1 MSVTNVTCKIGD
13 KEIKFE
19 TGKLAL
25 QAPGAV
31 VVTSGDTNVLVTT
44 VANETVR
51 EGIDFFPLTVDV
63 EERMYSAGKIP
74 GGFFRRE
81 GRQTEKAILACR
93 LIDRPLRPSF
103 KEGFRCETQIIA
115 TVLSVDN
122 ENEYDVLALNA
133 ASLGL
138 QLAGVP
144 LDSPIGA
151 VRMSLIND
159 NWVPQASNTELEDSV
174 FDMVIAGNLNEKG
187 EVDIVMVE
195 AGASDNAFEKI
206 DAGSKAP
213 SEELVADGIDS
224 SKQFISELIAA
235 QAELVSKNDVPVTD
249 WPLVEDF
256 SKELKSDIEDSY
268 KSEVE
273 NITSITDRKER
284 SNKQSE
290 LEEQVV
296 EKYIN
301 EEEDN
306 TKAIKLAFKSL
317 VKNVVRDR
325 VISGG
330 ERLDGRSP
338 TDIREISAEIGLL
351 PTVHGSSLFLR
362 GETQVLNVTTLGMGR
377 LEQMLDTIDTVTSKR
392 YMHHYNFPP
401 YSTGEA
407 YMMRGPKRR
416 EIGHGALAEK
426 ALVPVI
432 PTKIDFPYTIRVV
445 SEAISS
451 NGSTSQASVCA
462 SSLSLMAAG
471 VPIREHVAGIAMG
484 LISKDENYVTLTDIL
499 GAEDALGDMDFKVAG
514 TRNVITALQ
523 LDMKIEGLPSDV
535 LRKALNQAMDARH
548 HILDIMEDTISTPA
562 ESLSGNAPRL
572 ETVELPKDKIGEVI
586 GPKGKNIR
594 KIEEETGVSVEIDD
608 DGILTLGSTEEDSLA
623 AAKEMVMLIID
634 PPEVEVD
641 TDYDGEV
648 VSVATYGAFINILP
662 GRDGLLHI
670 SKFHSEKRVK
680 NPENVLNIGDKIKV
694 HVDSIENGKVSLSL
708 LEDLDIPEESIDTGG
723 GNRGNR
729 DSRPRRNDRSG
740 RGNSGRGNSGRGNS
754 DRGNRSSRQSDDS
767 SKRKRVSFE
776 DEFEKGI

>member
-1 MSVTNVTCKIGD
+1 MSVTNVTCEICG

-25 QAPGAV
+25 QASGAV
-31 VVTSGDTNVLVTT
+31 VVTSGETNVLVTT
-44 VANETVR
+44 VANKTVR

-63 EERMYSAGKIP
+63 EERMYAAGKIP

-81 GRQTEKAILACR
+81 GRATENAILACR

-103 KEGFRCETQIIA
+103 ADTFRCETQIIA

-122 ENEYDVLALNA
+122 EHEYDILALNA

-144 LDSPIGA
+144 LEAPVGA
-151 VRMSLIND
+151 VRMSLIHD
-159 NWVPQASNTELEDSV
+159 EWVVQATNSEQEDSV
-174 FDMVIAGNLNEKG
+174 FDMVVAGKLNNDN

-195 AGASDNAFEKI
+195 AGATSNSFEKI
-206 DAGSKAP
+206 EAGSIAP
-213 SEELVADGIDS
+213 SENIVADGIDK
-224 SKQFISELIAA
+224 SKEYISVLISA
-235 QAELVSKNDVPVTD
+235 QKELVSKNEVPVVD
-249 WPLVEDF
+249 WPVVEDYT
-256 SKELKSDIEDSY
+256 KELKDNLDAAFKTKVEDVM
-268 KSEVE
+268 K
-273 NITSITDRKER
+273 ITDRTER
-284 SNKQSE
+284 SEKQAE
-290 LEEQVV
+290 LQDKALEEFT
-296 EKYIN
+296 N
-301 EEEDN
+301 EEAN
-306 TKAIKLAFKSL
+306 NVKPIKLAFKSL
-317 VKNVVRDR
+317 VKSVVRDR
-325 VISGG
+325 VIAGG
-330 ERLDGRSP
+330 PRLDGRTP
-338 TDIREISAEIGLL
+338 TDIRNISAEINLL
-351 PTVHGSSLFLR
+351 PMVHGSSLFLR
-362 GETQVLNVTTLGMGR
+362 GETQVLNVTTLGMSR
-377 LEQMLDTIDTVTSKR
+377 LEQMLDTVDTVTSKR

-407 YMMRGPKRR
+407 YMKFGPKRR

-426 ALVPVI
+426 AMIPVI
-432 PTKIDFPYTIRVV
+432 PEKVDFPYTIRVV

-484 LISKDENYVTLTDIL
+484 LISKDSNYVTLTDIL

-514 TRNVITALQ
+514 TRGVITALQ

-548 HILDIMEDTISTPA
+548 HILDIMEEAISAPA
-562 ESLSGNAPRL
+562 EKLSGNAPRL

-608 DGILTLGSTEEDSLA
+608 DGILTLGSTEEEGLA

-634 PPEVEVD
+634 PPAVEVD

-648 VSVATYGAFINILP
+648 VSIATYGAFINILP

-670 SKFHSEKRVK
+670 SKFHSEKRVS
-680 NPENVLNIGDKIKV
+680 NPENILSAGDKIKV
-694 HVDSIENGKVSLSL
+694 HVDSIENGKISLSL
-708 LEDLDIPEESIDTGG
+708 LEDLEIPEESVDKGGSRKDTKRPD
-723 GNRGNR
+723 NR
-729 DSRPRRNDRSG
+729 RRNDRP
-740 RGNSGRGNSGRGNS
+740 N
-754 DRGNRSSRQSDDS
+754 NRNRNDKPRDEKPSNDS
-767 SKRKRVSFE
+767 TKRKRVSFE
-776 DEFEKGI
+776 DDFEKGI

>member
-1 MSVTNVTCKIGD
+1 MSIDNVKVSIGNS
-13 KEIKFE
+13 EIAFE

-25 QAPGAV
+25 QAPGSV

-44 VANETVR
+44 VANKSVR
-51 EGIDFFPLTVDV
+51 DGIDFFPLTVDV

-103 KEGFRCETQIIA
+103 KDGFRCETQIIA

-122 ENEYDVLALNA
+122 ENEYDILALNA

-144 LDSPIGA
+144 LESAVGA

-159 NWVPQASNTELEDSV
+159 NWVVQATNTELEESV
-174 FDMVIAGNLNEKG
+174 FDMVVAGSLNSNG

-195 AGASDNAFEKI
+195 AGASDDAFEKI
-206 DAGSKAP
+206 DNGSTAP
-213 SEELVADGIDS
+213 SESIVADGIDL
-224 SKQFISELIAA
+224 SKEYIAKLIEA
-235 QAELVSKNDVPVTD
+235 QKELVSKRDIPVVD
-249 WPLVEDF
+249 WPIVEDY
-256 SKELKSDIEDSY
+256 SEELKTKITDEYSDKVD
-268 KSEVE
+268 
-273 NITSITDRKER
+273 SITALTDRSER
-284 SNKQSE
+284 SEKQSE
-290 LEEQVV
+290 LQEEVIQKFLDD
-296 EKYIN
+296 EL
-301 EEEDN
+301 DN

-317 VKNVVRDR
+317 VKSTVRNR
-325 VISGG
+325 VLTGG
-330 ERLDGRSP
+330 PRLDGRTP
-338 TDIREISAEIGLL
+338 TDIRNISSEIDLL

-362 GETQVLNVTTLGMGR
+362 GETQVLNVTTLGMSR

-407 YMMRGPKRR
+407 YPMRGPKRR

-432 PTKIDFPYTIRVV
+432 PPKIDFPYTIRVV

-484 LISKDENYVTLTDIL
+484 LISKDDTYVTLTDIL

-535 LRKALNQAMDARH
+535 LRGALNQAMDARH
-548 HILDIMEDTISTPA
+548 HILDIMEDTISEPA

-572 ETVELPKDKIGEVI
+572 ETIELPKDKIGEVI

-594 KIEEETGVSVEIDD
+594 KIEEETGCSVEIDD
-608 DGILTLGSTEEDSLA
+608 DGILTLGSTEEDA
-623 AAKEMVMLIID
+623 ITAGKEMVMLIID
-634 PPEVEVD
+634 PPEAEVGAE
-641 TDYDGEV
+641 YDGEV
-648 VSVATYGAFINILP
+648 VSVATYGAFVNILP
-662 GRDGLLHI
+662 GRDGLLHV
-670 SKFHSEKRVK
+670 SKFHSSKRVNNTEAVVK
-680 NPENVLNIGDKIKV
+680 NGDKIKV
-694 HVDSIENGKVSLSL
+694 KVDSIENGKVSLSPV
-708 LEDLDIPEESIDTGG
+708 EDLDIPDEAVGESKGKSGD
-723 GNRGNR
+723 RKP
-729 DSRPRRNDRSG
+729 SRPRNGNRNNRSG
-740 RGNSGRGNSGRGNS
+740 KKPENNNK
-754 DRGNRSSRQSDDS
+754 SSN
-767 SKRKRVSFE
+767 RKRVSFE
-776 DEFEKGI
+776 DEFEKGL

>member
-1 MSVTNVTCKIGD
+1 MSIDNVKVSIGNS
-13 KEIKFE
+13 EIAFE

-25 QAPGAV
+25 QAPGSV

-44 VANETVR
+44 VANKSVR
-51 EGIDFFPLTVDV
+51 DGIDFFPLTVDV

-103 KEGFRCETQIIA
+103 KDGFRCETQIIA

-122 ENEYDVLALNA
+122 ENEYDILALNA

-144 LDSPIGA
+144 LESAVGA

-159 NWVPQASNTELEDSV
+159 NWVVQATNTEIEESV
-174 FDMVIAGNLNEKG
+174 FDMVVAGSLNTNG

-195 AGASDNAFEKI
+195 AGASDDAFEKI
-206 DAGSKAP
+206 DNGSTAP
-213 SEELVADGIDS
+213 SESIVADGIDL
-224 SKQFISELIAA
+224 SKEYIAKLIEA
-235 QAELVSKNDVPVTD
+235 QKELVSKRDIPIVD
-249 WPLVEDF
+249 WPIVEDY
-256 SKELKSDIEDSY
+256 SEELKTKITDEYSDKVD
-268 KSEVE
+268 
-273 NITSITDRKER
+273 SITALTDRSER
-284 SNKQSE
+284 SEKQSE
-290 LEEQVV
+290 LQEEVI
-296 EKYIN
+296 EKFLDDEI
-301 EEEDN
+301 DN

-317 VKNVVRDR
+317 VKSTVRNR
-325 VISGG
+325 VLTGG
-330 ERLDGRSP
+330 PRLDGRTP
-338 TDIREISAEIGLL
+338 TDIRNISSEIDLL

-362 GETQVLNVTTLGMGR
+362 GETQVLNVTTLGMSR

-407 YMMRGPKRR
+407 YPMRGPKRR

-432 PTKIDFPYTIRVV
+432 PAKIDFPYTIRVV

-484 LISKDENYVTLTDIL
+484 LISKDDTYVTLTDIL

-535 LRKALNQAMDARH
+535 LRGALNQAMDARH
-548 HILDIMEDTISTPA
+548 HILDIMEDTIAEPA
-562 ESLSGNAPRL
+562 ENLSGNAPRL
-572 ETVELPKDKIGEVI
+572 ETIELPKDKIGEVI
-586 GPKGKNIR
+586 GPKGKNIK
-594 KIEEETGVSVEIDD
+594 KIEEETGCSVEIDD
-608 DGILTLGSTEEDSLA
+608 DGILTLGSTEEEAIA
-623 AAKEMVMLIID
+623 AGKEMVMLIID
-634 PPEVEVD
+634 PPEAEVGAE
-641 TDYDGEV
+641 YDGEV
-648 VSVATYGAFINILP
+648 VSVATYGAFVNILP
-662 GRDGLLHI
+662 GRDGLLHV
-670 SKFHSEKRVK
+670 SKFHSSKRVNNTEAVVK
-680 NPENVLNIGDKIKV
+680 NGDKIKV
-694 HVDSIENGKVSLSL
+694 KVDSIENGKVSLSPV
-708 LEDLDIPEESIDTGG
+708 EDLDIPDEAVGESKGKSGD
-723 GNRGNR
+723 RKP
-729 DSRPRRNDRSG
+729 SRPRNGNRNNRSG
-740 RGNSGRGNSGRGNS
+740 KKPENNNK
-754 DRGNRSSRQSDDS
+754 SSN
-767 SKRKRVSFE
+767 RKRVSFE
-776 DEFEKGI
+776 DEFEKGL

>member
-1 MSVTNVTCKIGD
+1 MSIDNVKVSIGNS
-13 KEIKFE
+13 EIAFE

-25 QAPGAV
+25 QAPGSV
-31 VVTSGDTNVLVTT
+31 VVTSGETNVLVTT
-44 VANETVR
+44 VANKSVR

-103 KEGFRCETQIIA
+103 KDGFRCETQIIA

-122 ENEYDVLALNA
+122 ENEYDILALNA

-144 LDSPIGA
+144 LESAVGA

-159 NWVPQASNTELEDSV
+159 NWVVQATNTEIEESV
-174 FDMVIAGNLNEKG
+174 FDMVVAGSLNSKG

-195 AGASDNAFEKI
+195 AGASDDAFEKI
-206 DAGSKAP
+206 DNGSTAP
-213 SEELVADGIDS
+213 SENIVADGIDL
-224 SKQFISELIAA
+224 SKEYISKLIEA
-235 QAELVSKNDVPVTD
+235 QKELVSKRDIPVVD
-249 WPLVEDF
+249 WPIVEDYPE
-256 SKELKSDIEDSY
+256 ELKT
-268 KSEVE
+268 K
-273 NITSITDRKER
+273 ITDEYFEKVDSITALTDRSER
-284 SNKQSE
+284 SEKQSE
-290 LEEQVV
+290 LQDEVI
-296 EKYIN
+296 EKFLDD
-301 EEEDN
+301 ETDN

-317 VKNVVRDR
+317 VKSTVRNR
-325 VISGG
+325 VLTGG
-330 ERLDGRSP
+330 PRLDGRTP
-338 TDIREISAEIGLL
+338 TDIRNISSEIDLL

-362 GETQVLNVTTLGMGR
+362 GETQVLNVTTLGMSR

-407 YMMRGPKRR
+407 YPMRGPKRR

-432 PTKIDFPYTIRVV
+432 PPKIEFPYTIRVV

-484 LISKDENYVTLTDIL
+484 LISKDDSYVTLTDIL

-535 LRKALNQAMDARH
+535 LRGALNQAMDARH
-548 HILDIMEDTISTPA
+548 HILDIMEDTIAEPA

-572 ETVELPKDKIGEVI
+572 ETIELPKDKIGEVI

-594 KIEEETGVSVEIDD
+594 KIEEETGCSVEIDD
-608 DGILTLGSTEEDSLA
+608 DGILTLGSTEEDA
-623 AAKEMVMLIID
+623 ITAGKEMVMLIID
-634 PPEVEVD
+634 PPEAEVGAE
-641 TDYDGEV
+641 YDGEV
-648 VSVATYGAFINILP
+648 VSVATYGAFVNILP
-662 GRDGLLHI
+662 GRDGLLHV
-670 SKFHSEKRVK
+670 SKFHSSKRVNNTEAVVK
-680 NPENVLNIGDKIKV
+680 NGDKIKV
-694 HVDSIENGKVSLSL
+694 KVDSIENGKVSLSPV
-708 LEDLDIPEESIDTGG
+708 EDLDIPDDAVGESKGKSGD
-723 GNRGNR
+723 RKP
-729 DSRPRRNDRSG
+729 SRPRNGNRNNRSG
-740 RGNSGRGNSGRGNS
+740 KKPENNNK
-754 DRGNRSSRQSDDS
+754 SSN
-767 SKRKRVSFE
+767 RKRVSFE
-776 DEFEKGI
+776 DEFEKGL

>member
-1 MSVTNVTCKIGD
+1 MSIDNVKVSIGNS
-13 KEIKFE
+13 EIAFE

-25 QAPGAV
+25 QAPGSV

-44 VANETVR
+44 VANKSVR
-51 EGIDFFPLTVDV
+51 DGIDFFPLTVDV

-103 KEGFRCETQIIA
+103 KDGFRCETQIIA

-122 ENEYDVLALNA
+122 ENEYDILALNA

-144 LDSPIGA
+144 LESAVGA

-159 NWVPQASNTELEDSV
+159 NWVVQATNTEIEESV
-174 FDMVIAGNLNEKG
+174 FDMVVAGSLNTNG

-195 AGASDNAFEKI
+195 AGASDDAFEKI
-206 DAGSKAP
+206 DNGSTAP
-213 SEELVADGIDS
+213 SESIVADGIDL
-224 SKQFISELIAA
+224 SKEYIAKLIEA
-235 QAELVSKNDVPVTD
+235 QKELVSKRDIPIVD
-249 WPLVEDF
+249 WPIVEDY
-256 SKELKSDIEDSY
+256 SEELKTKITDEYSDKVD
-268 KSEVE
+268 
-273 NITSITDRKER
+273 SITALTDRSER
-284 SNKQSE
+284 SEKQSE
-290 LEEQVV
+290 LQEEII
-296 EKYIN
+296 EKFLDDEI
-301 EEEDN
+301 DN

-317 VKNVVRDR
+317 VKSTVRNR
-325 VISGG
+325 VLTGG
-330 ERLDGRSP
+330 PRLDGRTP
-338 TDIREISAEIGLL
+338 TDIRNISSEIDLL

-362 GETQVLNVTTLGMGR
+362 GETQVLNVTTLGMSR

-407 YMMRGPKRR
+407 YPMRGPKRR

-432 PTKIDFPYTIRVV
+432 PPKIDFPYTIRVV

-484 LISKDENYVTLTDIL
+484 LISKDDTYVTLTDIL

-535 LRKALNQAMDARH
+535 LRGALNQAMDARH
-548 HILDIMEDTISTPA
+548 HILDIMEDTISEPA

-572 ETVELPKDKIGEVI
+572 ETIELPKDKIGEVI
-586 GPKGKNIR
+586 GPKGKNIK
-594 KIEEETGVSVEIDD
+594 KIEEETGCSVEIDD
-608 DGILTLGSTEEDSLA
+608 DGILTLGSTEEDA
-623 AAKEMVMLIID
+623 ITAGKEMVMLIID
-634 PPEVEVD
+634 PPEAEVGAE
-641 TDYDGEV
+641 YDGEV
-648 VSVATYGAFINILP
+648 VSVATYGAFVNILP
-662 GRDGLLHI
+662 GRDGLLHV
-670 SKFHSEKRVK
+670 SKFHSSKRVNNTEAVVK
-680 NPENVLNIGDKIKV
+680 NGDKIKV
-694 HVDSIENGKVSLSL
+694 KVDSIENGKVSLSPV
-708 LEDLDIPEESIDTGG
+708 EDLDIPDEAVGESKGKSGD
-723 GNRGNR
+723 RKP
-729 DSRPRRNDRSG
+729 SRPRNGNRNNRSG
-740 RGNSGRGNSGRGNS
+740 KKPENNNK
-754 DRGNRSSRQSDDS
+754 SSN
-767 SKRKRVSFE
+767 RKRVSFE
-776 DEFEKGI
+776 DEFEKGL

>member
-1 MSVTNVTCKIGD
+1 MSVTNVTCKINE

-31 VVTSGDTNVLVTT
+31 LVSSGETNVLVTT

-63 EERMYSAGKIP
+63 EERMYAAGKIP

-103 KEGFRCETQIIA
+103 NDGFRCETQIIA

-144 LDSPIGA
+144 LDSPVGA
-151 VRMSLIND
+151 VRMSLIGD
-159 NWVPQASNTELEDSV
+159 NWVPQATNSEIENSV
-174 FDMVIAGNLNEKG
+174 FDMVIAGNLNENN
-187 EVDIVMVE
+187 EIDIVMVE
-195 AGASDNAFEKI
+195 AGATDTALEKI
-206 DAGSKAP
+206 DAGSTTP
-213 SEELVADGIDS
+213 TEDVVADGIDK
-224 SKQFISELIAA
+224 SKEYILKLINA
-235 QAELVSKNDVPVTD
+235 QAELVSQNEVPDID
-249 WPLVEDF
+249 WPL
-256 SKELKSDIEDSY
+256 IEDYTPELLSELEQTF
-268 KSEVE
+268 KSEIE
-273 NITSITDRKER
+273 DITSITDRKER
-284 SNKQSE
+284 SNKQSA
-290 LEEQVV
+290 LEDSAV
-296 EKYIN
+296 EKYLN

-306 TKAIKLAFKSL
+306 SKAIKLAFKSI

-330 ERLDGRSP
+330 KRLDGRSP
-338 TDIREISAEIGLL
+338 EDIRDISAEIDLL

-471 VPIREHVAGIAMG
+471 VPIKEHVAGIAMG
-484 LISKDENYVTLTDIL
+484 LISKEDKYVTLTDIL

-514 TRNVITALQ
+514 TRNMITALQ

-548 HILDIMEDTISTPA
+548 HILDIMEDTISEPA

-572 ETVELPKDKIGEVI
+572 ETIELPKDKIGEVI

-608 DGILTLGSTEEDSLA
+608 DGVLTLGSTEEDSLSE
-623 AAKEMVMLIID
+623 AKEMVMLIID
-634 PPEVEVD
+634 PPEVEID
-641 TDYDGEV
+641 TDYEGEV

-708 LEDLDIPEESIDTGG
+708 LEDLEIPEESIDSGG
-723 GNRGNR
+723 SNRGNR
-729 DSRPRRNDRSG
+729 DSRPRRN
-740 RGNSGRGNSGRGNS
+740 
-754 DRGNRSSRQSDDS
+754 NRSDKGDRNTKSKNDS

>member
-1 MSVTNVTCKIGD
+1 MSIDNVKVNIGNA
-13 KEIKFE
+13 EIGFE

-25 QAPGAV
+25 QAPGSV
-31 VVTSGDTNVLVTT
+31 VVTSGDTTVLVTT
-44 VANETVR
+44 VANKSVR
-51 EGIDFFPLTVDV
+51 DGIDFFPLTVDV

-103 KEGFRCETQIIA
+103 KDGFRCETQIIA

-122 ENEYDVLALNA
+122 ENEYDILALNA

-144 LDSPIGA
+144 LESAVGA

-159 NWVPQASNTELEDSV
+159 NWVVQATNTELEESV
-174 FDMVIAGNLNEKG
+174 FDMVVAGSLNPKG
-187 EVDIVMVE
+187 EIDIVMVE
-195 AGASDNAFEKI
+195 AGATDNAFAKI
-206 DAGSKAP
+206 DEGSAAP
-213 SEELVADGIDS
+213 SENIVADGIDM
-224 SKQFISELIAA
+224 SKEFILKLIEA
-235 QAELVSKNDVPVTD
+235 QKELVAKRDVPEVD
-249 WPLVEDF
+249 WPIIEDY
-256 SKELKSDIEDSY
+256 SEELKSQISEVFGSDIESAMAL
-268 KSEVE
+268 
-273 NITSITDRKER
+273 TDRSER
-284 SNKQSE
+284 SEKQSE
-290 LEEQVV
+290 LQELAV
-296 EKYIN
+296 EKFLD
-301 EEEDN
+301 EEDDN
-306 TKAIKLAFKSL
+306 TKAIKLAFKSI
-317 VKNVVRDR
+317 VKNTVRDR
-325 VISGG
+325 VLSGG
-330 ERLDGRSP
+330 ARLDGRTP
-338 TDIREISAEIGLL
+338 TDIRNISAEINLL

-362 GETQVLNVTTLGMGR
+362 GETQVLNVTTLGMSR

-407 YMMRGPKRR
+407 YPMRGPKRR

-432 PTKIDFPYTIRVV
+432 PPKVDFPYTIRVV

-484 LISKDENYVTLTDIL
+484 LISKDDTYVTLTDIL

-523 LDMKIEGLPSDV
+523 LDMKIEGLPADV

-548 HILDIMEDTISTPA
+548 HILDIMEDTIAEPA

-572 ETVELPKDKIGEVI
+572 ETIELPKDKIGEVI
-586 GPKGKNIR
+586 GPKGKNIK
-594 KIEEETGVSVEIDD
+594 KIEEETGCSVEIDD
-608 DGILTLGSTEEDSLA
+608 DGILTLGSTEEEAIA
-623 AAKEMVMLIID
+623 AGKEMVMLIID
-634 PPEVEVD
+634 PPEAEVGAQ
-641 TDYDGEV
+641 YDGEV

-662 GRDGLLHI
+662 GRDGLLHV
-670 SKFHSEKRVK
+670 SKFHSSKRV
-680 NPENVLNIGDKIKV
+680 NNTEAVVSVGDKIKV
-694 HVDSIENGKVSLSL
+694 NVDSIEKGKVSLSPV
-708 LEDLDIPEESIDTGG
+708 EDLEIPEEAEGG
-723 GNRGNR
+723 GSKNSRDNNSSRSKNGNR
-729 DSRPRRNDRSG
+729 NG
-740 RGNSGRGNSGRGNS
+740 RDKKPGNNEK
-754 DRGNRSSRQSDDS
+754 SSN
-767 SKRKRVSFE
+767 RKRVSFE
-776 DEFEKGI
+776 DEFEKGL

>member
-1 MSVTNVTCKIGD
+1 MSVTNVTCNIGD

-25 QAPGAV
+25 QAPGSV

-44 VANETVR
+44 VANESVR

-63 EERMYSAGKIP
+63 EERMYAAGKIP

-103 KEGFRCETQIIA
+103 KDGFRCETQIIA

-122 ENEYDVLALNA
+122 ENEYDVLSLNA

-138 QLAGVP
+138 QLAGIP
-144 LDSPIGA
+144 LESPVGA

-159 NWVPQASNTELEDSV
+159 EWVVQATNTEQEDSI
-174 FDMVIAGNLNEKG
+174 FDMVIAGKLNENN
-187 EVDIVMVE
+187 EIDIVMVE
-195 AGASDNAFEKI
+195 AGAKENTFEKI
-206 DAGSKAP
+206 DEGSLAP
-213 SEELVADGIDS
+213 SEDIVADGIDM
-224 SKQFISELIAA
+224 SKDYILSLINS
-235 QAELVSKNDVPVTD
+235 QKELVEMNDIPSVD
-249 WPLVEDF
+249 WPLIEDYTD
-256 SKELKSDIEDSY
+256 ELKSKIE
-268 KSEVE
+268 
-273 NITSITDRKER
+273 TSCKDELNEIASIIDRSER
-284 SNKQSE
+284 SSRQNE
-290 LEEQVV
+290 LQEKVV
-296 EKYIN
+296 EEFLD

-306 TKAIKLAFKSL
+306 SKAIKLAFKSIFKEL
-317 VKNVVRDR
+317 VRDR
-325 VISGG
+325 VVSGG
-330 ERLDGRSP
+330 PRLDGRSP
-338 TDIREISAEIGLL
+338 TDIRNISSEINLL
-351 PTVHGSSLFLR
+351 PMVHGSSLFLR
-362 GETQVLNVTTLGMGR
+362 GETQVLNVTTLGMSR

-426 ALVPVI
+426 AILPVI
-432 PTKIDFPYTIRVV
+432 PPKADFPYTIRVV

-484 LISKDENYVTLTDIL
+484 LISKDDTYVTLTDIL

-523 LDMKIEGLPSDV
+523 LDMKIEGLPADV

-548 HILDIMEDTISTPA
+548 HILDIMEDTIAEPA

-572 ETVELPKDKIGEVI
+572 ETIELPKDKIGEVI
-586 GPKGKNIR
+586 GPKGKNIK
-594 KIEEETGVSVEIDD
+594 KIEEETGCSVEIDD
-608 DGILTLGSTEEDSLA
+608 DGILTLGSTEEEAIA
-623 AAKEMVMLIID
+623 AGKEMVMMIID
-634 PPEVEVD
+634 PPEAEVGAE
-641 TDYDGEV
+641 YDGEI
-648 VSVATYGAFINILP
+648 VSVATYGAFVNILP
-662 GRDGLLHI
+662 GRDGLLHV
-670 SKFHSEKRVK
+670 SKFHSSKRV
-680 NPENVLNIGDKIKV
+680 NNTEAVVSVGDKVKV
-694 HVDSIENGKVSLSL
+694 KVDSIENGKVSLSPV
-708 LEDLDIPEESIDTGG
+708 EDLEVPDDAVGDGNNKSNDRRPPRNKSNNRN
-723 GNRGNR
+723 NRGERKPKN
-729 DSRPRRNDRSG
+729 G
-740 RGNSGRGNSGRGNS
+740 GK
-754 DRGNRSSRQSDDS
+754 SSN
-767 SKRKRVSFE
+767 RKRVSFE
-776 DEFEKGI
+776 DEFEKGL

>member
-1 MSVTNVTCKIGD
+1 MSIDNVKVSIGNSD
-13 KEIKFE
+13 IAFE

-25 QAPGAV
+25 QAPGSV
-31 VVTSGDTNVLVTT
+31 LVTSGETNVLVTT
-44 VANETVR
+44 VANKSVR
-51 EGIDFFPLTVDV
+51 DGIDFFPLTVDV

-103 KEGFRCETQIIA
+103 KDGFRCETQIIA

-122 ENEYDVLALNA
+122 ENEYDILALNA

-144 LDSPIGA
+144 LESAVGA

-159 NWVPQASNTELEDSV
+159 TWIAQATNTELEESV
-174 FDMVIAGNLNEKG
+174 FDMVVAGSLNSKG

-195 AGASDNAFEKI
+195 AGASDDAFEKI
-206 DAGSKAP
+206 DNGSTAP
-213 SEELVADGIDS
+213 SENIVADGIDL
-224 SKQFISELIAA
+224 SKEYIAKLIEA
-235 QAELVSKNDVPVTD
+235 QKELVSKRDVPVVD
-249 WPLVEDF
+249 WPIVEDY
-256 SKELKSDIEDSY
+256 SDELKA
-268 KSEVE
+268 K
-273 NITSITDRKER
+273 ITDEYYEKVDSITALTDRSER
-284 SNKQSE
+284 SEKQSE
-290 LEEQVV
+290 LQDEVI
-296 EKYIN
+296 EKFLDD
-301 EEEDN
+301 ETDN

-317 VKNVVRDR
+317 VKSTVRNR
-325 VISGG
+325 VLTGG
-330 ERLDGRSP
+330 PRLDGRTP
-338 TDIREISAEIGLL
+338 TDIRNISSEINLL

-362 GETQVLNVTTLGMGR
+362 GETQVLNVTTLGMSR

-407 YMMRGPKRR
+407 YPMRGPKRR

-432 PTKIDFPYTIRVV
+432 PPKIDFPYTIRVV

-484 LISKDENYVTLTDIL
+484 LISNDDTYVTLTDIL

-523 LDMKIEGLPSDV
+523 LDMKIEGLPSDI
-535 LRKALNQAMDARH
+535 LRGALNQAMDARH
-548 HILDIMEDTISTPA
+548 HILDIMEDTIAEPA
-562 ESLSGNAPRL
+562 ENLSGNAPRL
-572 ETVELPKDKIGEVI
+572 ETIELPKDKIGEVI

-594 KIEEETGVSVEIDD
+594 KIEEETGCSVEIDD
-608 DGILTLGSTEEDSLA
+608 EGILTLGSTEEEAIA
-623 AAKEMVMLIID
+623 AGKEMVMLIID
-634 PPEVEVD
+634 PPEAEVGAE
-641 TDYDGEV
+641 YDGEV
-648 VSVATYGAFINILP
+648 VSVATYGAFVNILP
-662 GRDGLLHI
+662 GRDGLLHV
-670 SKFHSEKRVK
+670 SKFHSTKRVNNTEAVVK
-680 NPENVLNIGDKIKV
+680 NGDKIKV
-694 HVDSIENGKVSLSL
+694 KVDSIENGKVSLSPV
-708 LEDLDIPEESIDTGG
+708 EDLDIPDDAVGESKGKSGD
-723 GNRGNR
+723 RKP
-729 DSRPRRNDRSG
+729 SRPRNNNRN
-740 RGNSGRGNSGRGNS
+740 
-754 DRGNRSSRQSDDS
+754 NRSDKKTENNNKS
-767 SKRKRVSFE
+767 SNRKRVSFE
-776 DEFEKGI
+776 DEFEKGL

>member
-1 MSVTNVTCKIGD
+1 MSVTNVTCEIGG
-13 KEIKFE
+13 KVIKFE

-25 QAPGAV
+25 QASGAV
-31 VVTSGDTNVLVTT
+31 VVTSGETNVLVTA
-44 VANETVR
+44 VANKTVR

-63 EERMYSAGKIP
+63 EERMYAAGKIP

-81 GRQTEKAILACR
+81 GRATENAILACR

-103 KEGFRCETQIIA
+103 ADTFRCETQIIA

-122 ENEYDVLALNA
+122 ENEYDILALNA

-144 LDSPIGA
+144 LDAPVGA

-159 NWVPQASNTELEDSV
+159 KWVVQATKTEQEDSV
-174 FDMVIAGNLNEKG
+174 FDMVIAGKLNADK

-195 AGASDNAFEKI
+195 AGATNDSFEKI
-206 DAGSKAP
+206 DAGSLAP
-213 SEELVADGIDS
+213 SESIVADGIDL
-224 SKQFISELIAA
+224 SKEYIATLISA
-235 QAELVSKNDVPVTD
+235 QKELVSKNEVPVVD
-249 WPLVEDF
+249 WPVVVDYT
-256 SKELKSDIEDSY
+256 KELKDSIDSSY
-268 KSEVE
+268 KTKVE
-273 NITSITDRKER
+273 EIMGITDRTDR
-284 SNKQSE
+284 SEKQAD
-290 LEEQVV
+290 LQDQVV
-296 EKYIN
+296 EEFSKDEANSI
-301 EEEDN
+301 
-306 TKAIKLAFKSL
+306 KPIKLAFKAL
-317 VKNVVRDR
+317 VKSVVRDR
-325 VISGG
+325 VIAGG
-330 ERLDGRSP
+330 PRLDGRTP
-338 TDIREISAEIGLL
+338 TDIRNISAEIDLL
-351 PTVHGSSLFLR
+351 PMVHGSSLFLR
-362 GETQVLNVTTLGMGR
+362 GETQVLNVTTLGMSR

-407 YMMRGPKRR
+407 YMKFGPKRR

-426 ALVPVI
+426 AMIPVI
-432 PTKIDFPYTIRVV
+432 PEKIDFPYTIRVV

-484 LISKDENYVTLTDIL
+484 LISKDSNYVTLTDIL

-514 TRNVITALQ
+514 TRGVITALQ

-548 HILDIMEDTISTPA
+548 HILDIMEETISKPA
-562 ESLSGNAPRL
+562 EKLSGNAPRL
-572 ETVELPKDKIGEVI
+572 ITVDLPKDKIGEVI

-608 DGILTLGSTEEDSLA
+608 DGILTLGSTEEEGLA

-634 PPEVEVD
+634 PPEVKVD

-648 VSVATYGAFINILP
+648 VSIATYGAFINILP

-670 SKFHSEKRVK
+670 SKFHSKKRVS
-680 NPENVLNIGDKIKV
+680 NPENILSSGDKIKV
-694 HVDSIENGKVSLSL
+694 HVDSIENGKISLSL
-708 LEDLDIPEESIDTGG
+708 LEDLEIPEESVDKGG
-723 GNRGNR
+723 SRKDSKRPDNRQ
-729 DSRPRRNDRSG
+729 RNDRP
-740 RGNSGRGNSGRGNS
+740 N
-754 DRGNRSSRQSDDS
+754 NRNHEDKPKDEKPNNDS
-767 SKRKRVSFE
+767 PKRKRVSFE
-776 DEFEKGI
+776 DDFEKGN

>member
-63 EERMYSAGKIP
+63 EERMYAAGKIP

-740 RGNSGRGNSGRGNS
+740 RGNSGRGNS

>member
-63 EERMYSAGKIP
+63 EERMYAAGKIP

-174 FDMVIAGNLNEKG
+174 FDMVIAGNLNDKG

-235 QAELVSKNDVPVTD
+235 QAELVSKNEVPVID
-249 WPLVEDF
+249 WPLIEDF

-273 NITSITDRKER
+273 NITSITDRTER

-306 TKAIKLAFKSL
+306 TKEIKLAFKSL

-330 ERLDGRSP
+330 ARLDGRTP

-432 PTKIDFPYTIRVV
+432 PNKIDFPYTIRVV

-535 LRKALNQAMDARH
+535 LRKALSQAMDARH
-548 HILDIMEDTISTPA
+548 HILDIMEDTISEPA

-608 DGILTLGSTEEDSLA
+608 DGILTLGSTEQESLDT
-623 AAKEMVMLIID
+623 AKEMVMAIID
-634 PPEVEVD
+634 PEEPELNQE
-641 TDYDGEV
+641 YEGEV
-648 VSVATYGAFINILP
+648 VSLAKYGAFINILP
-662 GRDGLLHI
+662 GRDGLMHI
-670 SKFHSEKRVK
+670 SKFHSEIRVSD
-680 NPENVLNIGDKIKV
+680 PEKVLSVGDKIQV
-694 HVDSIENGKVSLSL
+694 IADSIENGKVGLTPVND
-708 LEDLDIPEESIDTGG
+708 LEIPEDAIEKRQSAKK
-723 GNRGNR
+723 
-729 DSRPRRNDRSG
+729 DRKP
-740 RGNSGRGNSGRGNS
+740 
-754 DRGNRSSRQSDDS
+754 RSSKPRDNNEG
-767 SKRKRVSFE
+767 SKNRKRVSFE

>member
-1 MSVTNVTCKIGD
+1 MSIDNVKVNIGNA
-13 KEIKFE
+13 EIGFE

-25 QAPGAV
+25 QAPGSV
-31 VVTSGDTNVLVTT
+31 VVTSGDTTVLVTT
-44 VANETVR
+44 VANKSVR
-51 EGIDFFPLTVDV
+51 DGIDFFPLTVDV

-103 KEGFRCETQIIA
+103 KDGFRCETQIIA

-122 ENEYDVLALNA
+122 ENEYDILALNA

-144 LDSPIGA
+144 LESAVGA

-159 NWVPQASNTELEDSV
+159 NWVVQATNTELEESV
-174 FDMVIAGNLNEKG
+174 FDMVVAGSLNPKG
-187 EVDIVMVE
+187 EIDIVMVE
-195 AGASDNAFEKI
+195 AGATDNAFNKI
-206 DAGSKAP
+206 DEGSAAP
-213 SEELVADGIDS
+213 SENIVADGIDM
-224 SKQFISELIAA
+224 SKEFISKLIEA
-235 QAELVSKNDVPVTD
+235 QKELVAKRDVPEVD
-249 WPLVEDF
+249 WPIIEDY
-256 SKELKSDIEDSY
+256 SEELKSQISEAFGSDIE
-268 KSEVE
+268 
-273 NITSITDRKER
+273 TAMAITDRSER
-284 SNKQSE
+284 SEKQSA
-290 LEEQVV
+290 LEEQAV
-296 EKYIN
+296 EKFLD
-301 EEEDN
+301 EEDDN
-306 TKAIKLAFKSL
+306 TKAIKLAFKSI
-317 VKNVVRDR
+317 VKNTVRDR
-325 VISGG
+325 VLSGG
-330 ERLDGRSP
+330 ARLDGRTP
-338 TDIREISAEIGLL
+338 TDIRNISAEINLL

-362 GETQVLNVTTLGMGR
+362 GETQVLNVTTLGMSR

-407 YMMRGPKRR
+407 YPMRGPKRR

-432 PTKIDFPYTIRVV
+432 PPKVDFPYTIRVV

-484 LISKDENYVTLTDIL
+484 LISKDDTYVTLTDIL

-523 LDMKIEGLPSDV
+523 LDMKIEGLPADV

-548 HILDIMEDTISTPA
+548 HILDIMEDTIAEPA

-572 ETVELPKDKIGEVI
+572 ETIELPKDKIGEVI
-586 GPKGKNIR
+586 GPKGKNIK
-594 KIEEETGVSVEIDD
+594 KIEEETGCSVEIDD
-608 DGILTLGSTEEDSLA
+608 DGILTLGSTEEEAIA
-623 AAKEMVMLIID
+623 AGKEMVMLIID
-634 PPEVEVD
+634 PPEAEVGAQ
-641 TDYDGEV
+641 YDGEV

-662 GRDGLLHI
+662 GRDGLLHV
-670 SKFHSEKRVK
+670 SRFHSSKRV
-680 NPENVLNIGDKIKV
+680 NNTEAVVSVGDKIKV
-694 HVDSIENGKVSLSL
+694 TVDSIENGKVSLSPV
-708 LEDLDIPEESIDTGG
+708 EDLEIPEEAEGG
-723 GNRGNR
+723 DSKNSRDRKPSRSRNGNRNGR
-729 DSRPRRNDRSG
+729 DKK
-740 RGNSGRGNSGRGNS
+740 S
-754 DRGNRSSRQSDDS
+754 DNGGKSSN
-767 SKRKRVSFE
+767 RKRVSFE
-776 DEFEKGI
+776 DEFEKGL

>member
-1 MSVTNVTCKIGD
+1 MSIDNVKVNIGNS
-13 KEIKFE
+13 EIGFE

-25 QAPGAV
+25 QAPGSV
-31 VVTSGDTNVLVTT
+31 VVTSGDTTVLVTT
-44 VANETVR
+44 VANESVR
-51 EGIDFFPLTVDV
+51 DGIDFFPLTVDV

-103 KEGFRCETQIIA
+103 KDGFRCETQIIA

-122 ENEYDVLALNA
+122 ENEYDILALNA

-144 LDSPIGA
+144 LESAVGA

-159 NWVPQASNTELEDSV
+159 NWVVQATNTELEESV
-174 FDMVIAGNLNEKG
+174 FDMVVAGSLNPKG
-187 EVDIVMVE
+187 EIDIVMVE
-195 AGASDNAFEKI
+195 AGATDNAFNKI
-206 DAGSKAP
+206 DEGSAAP
-213 SEELVADGIDS
+213 SENIVADGIDM
-224 SKQFISELIAA
+224 SKEFISKLIEA
-235 QAELVSKNDVPVTD
+235 QKELVAKRDVPEID
-249 WPLVEDF
+249 WPIIEDY
-256 SKELKSDIEDSY
+256 SEELKSQISEAFGSDIEAAMAL
-268 KSEVE
+268 
-273 NITSITDRKER
+273 TDRSER
-284 SNKQSE
+284 SEKQSE
-290 LEEQVV
+290 LEEQAV
-296 EKYIN
+296 EKFLD
-301 EEEDN
+301 EEDDN
-306 TKAIKLAFKSL
+306 TKAIKLAFKSI
-317 VKNVVRDR
+317 VKNTVRDR
-325 VISGG
+325 VLSGG
-330 ERLDGRSP
+330 ARLDGRTP
-338 TDIREISAEIGLL
+338 TDIRNISAEINLL

-362 GETQVLNVTTLGMGR
+362 GETQVLNVTTLGMSR

-407 YMMRGPKRR
+407 YPMRCPKRR

-432 PTKIDFPYTIRVV
+432 PPKVDFPYTIRVV

-484 LISKDENYVTLTDIL
+484 LISKDDTYVTLTDIL

-523 LDMKIEGLPSDV
+523 LDMKIEGLPADV

-548 HILDIMEDTISTPA
+548 HILDIMEDTIAEPA

-572 ETVELPKDKIGEVI
+572 ETIELPKDKIGEVI
-586 GPKGKNIR
+586 GPKGKNIK
-594 KIEEETGVSVEIDD
+594 KIEEETGCSVEIDD
-608 DGILTLGSTEEDSLA
+608 DGILTLGSTEEEAIA
-623 AAKEMVMLIID
+623 AGKEMVMMIID
-634 PPEVEVD
+634 PPEAEVGAE
-641 TDYDGEV
+641 YDGEV

-662 GRDGLLHI
+662 GRDGLLHV
-670 SKFHSEKRVK
+670 SRFHSSKRV
-680 NPENVLNIGDKIKV
+680 NNTEAVVSVGDKIKV
-694 HVDSIENGKVSLSL
+694 TVDSIENGKVSLSPV
-708 LEDLDIPEESIDTGG
+708 EDLEIPEEAEGG
-723 GNRGNR
+723 DSKNSRDRKPSRSRNGNRNGR
-729 DSRPRRNDRSG
+729 DKK
-740 RGNSGRGNSGRGNS
+740 S
-754 DRGNRSSRQSDDS
+754 DNGGKSSN
-767 SKRKRVSFE
+767 RKRVSFE
-776 DEFEKGI
+776 DEFEKGL

>member
-1 MSVTNVTCKIGD
+1 MSIDNVKVNIGNA
-13 KEIKFE
+13 EIGFE

-25 QAPGAV
+25 QAPGSV
-31 VVTSGDTNVLVTT
+31 VVTSGDTTVLVTT
-44 VANETVR
+44 VANKSVR
-51 EGIDFFPLTVDV
+51 DGIDFFPLTVDV

-103 KEGFRCETQIIA
+103 KDGFRCETQIIA

-122 ENEYDVLALNA
+122 ENEYDILALNA

-144 LDSPIGA
+144 LESAVGA

-159 NWVPQASNTELEDSV
+159 NWVVQATNTELEESV
-174 FDMVIAGNLNEKG
+174 FDMVVAGSLNPKG
-187 EVDIVMVE
+187 EIDIVMVE
-195 AGASDNAFEKI
+195 AGATNNAFNKI
-206 DAGSKAP
+206 DEGSAAP
-213 SEELVADGIDS
+213 SENIVADGIDM
-224 SKQFISELIAA
+224 SKEFIAKLIEA
-235 QAELVSKNDVPVTD
+235 QKELVAKRDVPEIE
-249 WPLVEDF
+249 WPIIEDY
-256 SKELKSDIEDSY
+256 SEELKSQISDAFGSDIEAAMA
-268 KSEVE
+268 
-273 NITSITDRKER
+273 ITDRSER
-284 SNKQSE
+284 SQKQSE
-290 LEEQVV
+290 LQEQAIEKFLDEED
-296 EKYIN
+296 
-301 EEEDN
+301 DN
-306 TKAIKLAFKSL
+306 TKAIKLAFKSI
-317 VKNVVRDR
+317 VKNTVRDR
-325 VISGG
+325 VLSGG
-330 ERLDGRSP
+330 ARLDGRTP
-338 TDIREISAEIGLL
+338 TDIRNISAEINLL

-362 GETQVLNVTTLGMGR
+362 GETQVLNVTTLGMSR

-407 YMMRGPKRR
+407 YPMRGPKRR

-432 PTKIDFPYTIRVV
+432 PPKVDFPYTIRVV

-484 LISKDENYVTLTDIL
+484 LISKGDTYVTLTDIL

-523 LDMKIEGLPSDV
+523 LDMKIEGLPADV

-548 HILDIMEDTISTPA
+548 HILDIMEDTIAQPA

-572 ETVELPKDKIGEVI
+572 ETIELPKDKIGEVI
-586 GPKGKNIR
+586 GPKGKNIK
-594 KIEEETGVSVEIDD
+594 KIEEETGCSVEIDD
-608 DGILTLGSTEEDSLA
+608 DGILTLGSTEEEAIA
-623 AAKEMVMLIID
+623 AGKEMVMLIID
-634 PPEVEVD
+634 PPEAEVGAQ
-641 TDYDGEV
+641 YDGEV

-662 GRDGLLHI
+662 GRDGLLHV
-670 SKFHSEKRVK
+670 SKFHSSKRV
-680 NPENVLNIGDKIKV
+680 NNTEAVVSVGDKIKV
-694 HVDSIENGKVSLSL
+694 NVDSIENGKVSLSPV
-708 LEDLDIPEESIDTGG
+708 EDLEIPEEAEGVDSKNSRDRKPSRSRN
-723 GNRGNR
+723 GNRNGR
-729 DSRPRRNDRSG
+729 DKK
-740 RGNSGRGNSGRGNS
+740 S
-754 DRGNRSSRQSDDS
+754 DNGGKSSN
-767 SKRKRVSFE
+767 RKRVSFE
-776 DEFEKGI
+776 DEFEKGL